1 MEIEYVKKIVEP
13 ILAAGGLF
21 LADLKISRDNV
32 IEVYVDSMTGVDIQT
47 CIDLS
52 KEIEKHLDRDAEDF
66 ELTVASAGIGYPFK
80 VEQQYAKNV
89 GKPVEAKLKDG
100 RKIEGVLKAF
110 DAESVTI
117 EREERQAV
125 PGSKKKQ
132 TVQIEERIRREEL
145 KEIKDVVRW

>member
-21 LADLKISRDNV
+21 LVDLKISRDNV

-89 GKPVEAKLKDG
+89 GKPVEAKLKGG

-110 DAESVTI
+110 DAETVTI
-117 EREERQAV
+117 EREERQTV

>member
-110 DAESVTI
+110 DAETVTI

-125 PGSKKKQ
+125 PGSKKKH
-132 TVQIEERIRREEL
+132 TVKIEENIRREEL

>member
-110 DAESVTI
+110 DAETVTI
-117 EREERQAV
+117 EREERQTV

-132 TVQIEERIRREEL
+132 TVQIEENIRREEL

>member
-110 DAESVTI
+110 DAETVTI
-117 EREERQAV
+117 EREGRQVV

>member
-21 LADLKISRDNV
+21 LADLKISQDNV
-32 IEVYVDSMTGVDIQT
+32 IEVYVDSMTGVDIQA

-89 GKPVEAKLKDG
+89 G
-100 RKIEGVLKAF
+100 R
-110 DAESVTI
+110 AESL
-117 EREERQAV
+117 
-125 PGSKKKQ
+125 
-132 TVQIEERIRREEL
+132 RRR
-145 KEIKDVVRW
+145 DRHH

>member
-110 DAESVTI
+110 DAETVTI
-117 EREERQAV
+117 EREERQVV

>member
-117 EREERQAV
+117 EREEQQAV

>member
-32 IEVYVDSMTGVDIQT
+32 IEVYVD
-47 CIDLS
+47 
-52 KEIEKHLDRDAEDF
+52 
-66 ELTVASAGIGYPFK
+66 
-80 VEQQYAKNV
+80 KNV

-110 DAESVTI
+110 DAETVTI

>member
-110 DAESVTI
+110 DAETVTI
-117 EREERQAV
+117 ERKERQTV

>member
-110 DAESVTI
+110 DV
-117 EREERQAV
+117 
-125 PGSKKKQ
+125 
-132 TVQIEERIRREEL
+132 RREEL